1 MKQLLLIPGPTPVSE
16 GVLQALSQD
25 TIAHTDERFVRIMSE
40 TLLKVKT
47 LFGADK
53 GHPFVIAGSGTLGM
67 EMSLT
72 NILND
77 KENLLVISHGY
88 FGDRFIEI
96 GNALN
101 VNVDVLKAPTGETV
115 PIDVIERTVKD
126 KHFDAI
132 TITHV
137 DTSTGTL
144 SDVEA
149 IAKAL
154 HNISPSTLIVVD
166 GVCATGGVKEQFDD
180 WGIDVIF
187 TGSQKAIAV
196 PPGLVMLAFSERAI
210 AKRKSIEKVRT
221 YYGDILRWMP
231 VMEDPHRYFAT
242 PAVNMVYALNK
253 SLNDIFSFGLE
264 SYFEKHTTLAKKVR
278 NAMSVMG
285 FELVSKT
292 PAPTLSVFKYSQG
305 ISDSE
310 FRSRLYGKGV
320 VVAGALAEL
329 QGKAFRM
336 GHMGSVTEDELLVA
350 VKKIV
355 EVLKGMGVVVNKSNE
370 KEYELQRSKGD
381 VFEAFLG

>member
-1 MKQLLLIPGPTPVSE
+1 MKQLLLIPGPTLVSDE
-16 GVLQALSQD
+16 VLEALSQE
-25 TIAHTDERFVRIMSE
+25 TMAHTDERFVKITSE
-40 TLLKVKT
+40 TLVKVKA

-115 PIDVIERTVKD
+115 PIEIIERTVKD

-149 IAKAL
+149 IAKVV
-154 HNISPSTLIVVD
+154 HNVSPSTLIIVD
-166 GVCATGGVKEQFDD
+166 GVCAAGGVKELFDD

-196 PPGLVMLAFSERAI
+196 PPGLTMLAFSERAI
-210 AKRKSIEKVRT
+210 AKRKSMKITRT
-221 YYGDILRWMP
+221 YYGDILRWIP

-264 SYFEKHTTLAKKVR
+264 NYFEKHITLARRVR
-278 NAMSVMG
+278 NAMSITG
-285 FELVSKT
+285 FELVSKN
-292 PAPTLSVFKYSQG
+292 PAPTLSVFKYPQG
-305 ISDSE
+305 ISDTD
-310 FRSRLYGKGV
+310 FRSKLYEKGI

-329 QGKAFRM
+329 QGKAFRI
-336 GHMGSVTEDELLVA
+336 GHMGSITEDELMVA

-355 EVLKGMGVVVNKSNE
+355 EVLEGMGVKIE
-370 KEYELQRSKGD
+370 KGEVFKG
-381 VFEAFLG
+381 FLS

>member
-1 MKQLLLIPGPTPVSE
+1 MKQLVLIPGPTLVSDD
-16 GVLQALSQD
+16 VLQALSQE
-25 TIAHTDERFVRIMSE
+25 TMAHTDERFVKITSE
-40 TLLKVKT
+40 TLVKVKM

-53 GHPFVIAGSGTLGM
+53 GHPFIIAGSGTLGM

-88 FGDRFIEI
+88 FGDRFIDI

-115 PIDVIERTVKD
+115 PIEIIERTVKD

-149 IAKAL
+149 IAKVV
-154 HNISPSTLIVVD
+154 HNVSPSTLIIVD
-166 GVCATGGVKEQFDD
+166 GVCAAGGVKELFDD

-196 PPGLVMLAFSERAI
+196 PPGLTILAFSERAI
-210 AKRKSIEKVRT
+210 AKRKSMKVTRT

-242 PAVNMVYALNK
+242 PAVNMVYAVNR

-264 SYFEKHTTLAKKVR
+264 NYFDKHITLARRVR

-285 FELVSKT
+285 FELISKN
-292 PAPTLSVFKYSQG
+292 PAPTLSVFKYPQG
-305 ISDSE
+305 ISDAD
-310 FRSRLYGKGV
+310 FRSKLYEKGI
-320 VVAGALAEL
+320 VVAGALADL

-336 GHMGSVTEDELLVA
+336 GHMGSITEDELMVA
-350 VKKIV
+350 VKKVV
-355 EVLKGMGVVVNKSNE
+355 EVLEGTGVKIEKGEVF
-370 KEYELQRSKGD
+370 KG
-381 VFEAFLG
+381 FLS

>member
-1 MKQLLLIPGPTPVSE
+1 MEQLVLIPGPTPVTRE
-16 GVLQALSQD
+16 VLQALSQE
-25 TIAHTDERFVRIMSE
+25 TIAYTDERFVNIMSE
-40 TLLKVKT
+40 TLVKIKA

-72 NILND
+72 NILKD
-77 KENLLVISHGY
+77 EENLLVISHGY
-88 FGDRFIEI
+88 FGDRFIDI
-96 GNALN
+96 GHALN

-115 PIDVIERTVKD
+115 PIETIERTLKD

-149 IAKAL
+149 IAKAV
-154 HNISPSTLIVVD
+154 HSISPSTLIVVD
-166 GVCATGGVKEQFDD
+166 GVCATGGVKELFDD
-180 WGIDVIF
+180 WGIDVFF

-196 PPGLVMLAFSERAI
+196 PPGLTMLVFSERAI
-210 AKRKSIEKVRT
+210 AKRKSMKTTRT

-231 VMEDPHRYFAT
+231 VMEDPHKYFAT
-242 PAVNMVYALNK
+242 PAVNMVYALDR

-264 SYFEKHTTLAKKVR
+264 AYFEKHIALARCVR
-278 NAMSVMG
+278 NAMNIMG
-285 FELVSKT
+285 FELISKN
-292 PAPTLSVFKYSQG
+292 PAPTLSVFKYPQG
-305 ISDSE
+305 ISDTD
-310 FRSRLYGKGV
+310 FRSRLYEKGV

-329 QGKAFRM
+329 QGKAFRI
-336 GHMGSVTEDELLVA
+336 GHMGSVTEDELIVA

-355 EVLKGMGVVVNKSNE
+355 EVLEGMGVKID
-370 KEYELQRSKGD
+370 KGE
-381 VFEAFLG
+381 VFEGFLS

>member
-1 MKQLLLIPGPTPVSE
+1 MKQLLLIPGPTLVSDE
-16 GVLQALSQD
+16 VLEALSQE
-25 TIAHTDERFVRIMSE
+25 TMAHTDERFVKITSE
-40 TLLKVKT
+40 TLVKVKA

-96 GNALN
+96 GHALN
-101 VNVDVLKAPTGETV
+101 VNVDVLRAPTGETV
-115 PIDVIERTVKD
+115 PIEIIERTVKD

-149 IAKAL
+149 IAKVV
-154 HNISPSTLIVVD
+154 HNVSPSTLIIVD
-166 GVCATGGVKEQFDD
+166 GVCAGGGVKELFDD

-196 PPGLVMLAFSERAI
+196 PPGLTMLAFSERAI
-210 AKRKSIEKVRT
+210 AKRKSMKITRT
-221 YYGDILRWMP
+221 YYGDILRWIP

-264 SYFEKHTTLAKKVR
+264 NYFEKHITLARRVR
-278 NAMSVMG
+278 NAMSITG
-285 FELVSKT
+285 FELVSKN
-292 PAPTLSVFKYSQG
+292 PAPTLSVFKYPQG
-305 ISDSE
+305 ISDTD
-310 FRSRLYGKGV
+310 FRSKLYEKGI

-329 QGKAFRM
+329 QGKAFRI
-336 GHMGSVTEDELLVA
+336 GHMGSITEDELMVA

-355 EVLKGMGVVVNKSNE
+355 EVLEGMGVKIE
-370 KEYELQRSKGD
+370 KGEVFKG
-381 VFEAFLG
+381 FLS

>member
-1 MKQLLLIPGPTPVSE
+1 MKQLLLIPGPTPVSDE
-16 GVLQALSQD
+16 VLEALSQG
-25 TIAHTDERFVRIMSE
+25 TIAHTDERFVKITSE
-40 TLLKVKT
+40 TLVKIKA

-115 PIDVIERTVKD
+115 PIETIERTVKD
-126 KHFDAI
+126 KHFDAL

-149 IAKAL
+149 IAKVV
-154 HNISPSTLIVVD
+154 HNISPSTLIIVD
-166 GVCATGGVKEQFDD
+166 GVCATGGVRELFDD

-196 PPGLVMLAFSERAI
+196 PPGLTMLAFSERAI
-210 AKRKSIEKVRT
+210 AKRKSMKITRT

-264 SYFEKHTTLAKKVR
+264 NYFEKHITLARRVR
-278 NAMSVMG
+278 NAMSITG
-285 FELVSKT
+285 FELVSKN
-292 PAPTLSVFKYSQG
+292 PAPTLSVFKYPQG
-305 ISDSE
+305 ISDTD
-310 FRSRLYGKGV
+310 FRSKLYEKGI

-329 QGKAFRM
+329 QGKAFRI
-336 GHMGSVTEDELLVA
+336 GHMGSITEDELMVA

-355 EVLKGMGVVVNKSNE
+355 EVLEGMDVKIEKGEVF
-370 KEYELQRSKGD
+370 KE
-381 VFEAFLG
+381 FLS

>member
-1 MKQLLLIPGPTPVSE
+1 MKQLLLIPGPTLVSDE
-16 GVLQALSQD
+16 VLEALSQE
-25 TIAHTDERFVRIMSE
+25 TMAHTDERFVKITSE
-40 TLLKVKT
+40 TLVKVKA

-115 PIDVIERTVKD
+115 PIEIIERTVKD

-149 IAKAL
+149 IAKVV
-154 HNISPSTLIVVD
+154 HNVSPSTLIIVD
-166 GVCATGGVKEQFDD
+166 GVCAGGGVKELFDD

-196 PPGLVMLAFSERAI
+196 PPGLTMLAFSERAI
-210 AKRKSIEKVRT
+210 AKRKSMKITRT
-221 YYGDILRWMP
+221 YYGDILRWIP

-264 SYFEKHTTLAKKVR
+264 NYFEKHITLARRVR
-278 NAMSVMG
+278 NAMSITG
-285 FELVSKT
+285 FELVSKN
-292 PAPTLSVFKYSQG
+292 PAPTLSVFKYPQG
-305 ISDSE
+305 ISDTD
-310 FRSRLYGKGV
+310 FRSKLYEKGI

-329 QGKAFRM
+329 QGKAFRI
-336 GHMGSVTEDELLVA
+336 GHMGSITEDELMVA

-355 EVLKGMGVVVNKSNE
+355 EVLEGMGVKIE
-370 KEYELQRSKGD
+370 KGEVFKG
-381 VFEAFLG
+381 FLS

>member
-1 MKQLLLIPGPTPVSE
+1 MKQLLLIPGPTLVSDE
-16 GVLQALSQD
+16 VLEALSQE
-25 TIAHTDERFVRIMSE
+25 TMAHTDERFVKITSE
-40 TLLKVKT
+40 TLVKVKA

-115 PIDVIERTVKD
+115 PIEIIERTVKD

-149 IAKAL
+149 IAKVV
-154 HNISPSTLIVVD
+154 HNVSPSTLIIVD
-166 GVCATGGVKEQFDD
+166 GVCAAGGVKELFDD

-196 PPGLVMLAFSERAI
+196 PPGLTMLAFSERAI
-210 AKRKSIEKVRT
+210 AKRKSMKITRT

-264 SYFEKHTTLAKKVR
+264 NYFEKHITLARRVR
-278 NAMSVMG
+278 NAMSITG
-285 FELVSKT
+285 FELVSKN
-292 PAPTLSVFKYSQG
+292 PAPTLSVFKYPQG
-305 ISDSE
+305 ISDTD
-310 FRSRLYGKGV
+310 FRSKLYEKGI

-329 QGKAFRM
+329 QGKAFRI
-336 GHMGSVTEDELLVA
+336 GHMGSITEDELMVA

-355 EVLKGMGVVVNKSNE
+355 EVLEGMGVKIE
-370 KEYELQRSKGD
+370 KGEVFKG
-381 VFEAFLG
+381 FLS

>member
-1 MKQLLLIPGPTPVSE
+1 MKQLLLIPGPTPVTHD
-16 GVLQALSQD
+16 VLQALSQD
-25 TIAHTDERFVRIMSE
+25 TIAHTDEKFVKIMSE
-40 TLLKVKT
+40 TLVKVKA

-53 GHPFVIAGSGTLGM
+53 GRPFVIAGSGTLGM

-88 FGDRFIEI
+88 FGDRFIDI
-96 GNALN
+96 GHALN
-101 VNVDVLKAPTGETV
+101 VNVDVLRAPTGETV
-115 PIDVIERTVKD
+115 PIETIERTVKD
-126 KHFDAI
+126 KHFDAL

-149 IAKAL
+149 IAKAV
-154 HNISPSTLIVVD
+154 HSISPSTLIVVD
-166 GVCATGGVKEQFDD
+166 GVCATGGVKELFDD

-196 PPGLVMLAFSERAI
+196 PPGLTILAFSERAI
-210 AKRKSIEKVRT
+210 AKRKSMKVTRT

-264 SYFEKHTTLAKKVR
+264 NYFEKHITLARRVR
-278 NAMSVMG
+278 NAMSIMG
-285 FELVSKT
+285 FELVSKN
-292 PAPTLSVFKYSQG
+292 PAPTLSVFKYPQG
-305 ISDSE
+305 ISDTD
-310 FRSRLYGKGV
+310 FRSKLYEKGI

-329 QGKAFRM
+329 QGKAFRI
-336 GHMGSVTEDELLVA
+336 GHMGSITEDELMVA

-355 EVLKGMGVVVNKSNE
+355 EVLEGMGVKIE
-370 KEYELQRSKGD
+370 KGEVFKG
-381 VFEAFLG
+381 FLS

>member
-1 MKQLLLIPGPTPVSE
+1 MKQLLLIPGPTLVSDE
-16 GVLQALSQD
+16 VLEALSQE
-25 TIAHTDERFVRIMSE
+25 TMAHTDERFVKITSE
-40 TLLKVKT
+40 TLVKVKA

-115 PIDVIERTVKD
+115 PIEIIERTVKD

-149 IAKAL
+149 IAKVV
-154 HNISPSTLIVVD
+154 HNVSPSTLIIVD
-166 GVCATGGVKEQFDD
+166 GVCAGGGVKELFDD

-196 PPGLVMLAFSERAI
+196 PPGLTMLAFSERAI
-210 AKRKSIEKVRT
+210 AKRKSMKITRT
-221 YYGDILRWMP
+221 YYGDILRWIP

-264 SYFEKHTTLAKKVR
+264 NYFEKHITLARRVR
-278 NAMSVMG
+278 NAMSITG
-285 FELVSKT
+285 FELVSKN
-292 PAPTLSVFKYSQG
+292 PAPTLSVFKYPQG
-305 ISDSE
+305 ISDTD
-310 FRSRLYGKGV
+310 FRSKLYEKGI

-329 QGKAFRM
+329 QGKAFRI
-336 GHMGSVTEDELLVA
+336 GHMGSITEDELIVA

-355 EVLKGMGVVVNKSNE
+355 EVLEGMGVKIE
-370 KEYELQRSKGD
+370 KGEVFKG
-381 VFEAFLG
+381 FLS

>member
-1 MKQLLLIPGPTPVSE
+1 MKQLLLIPGPTLVSDE
-16 GVLQALSQD
+16 VLEALSQE
-25 TIAHTDERFVRIMSE
+25 TMAHTDERFVKITSE
-40 TLLKVKT
+40 TLVKVKV

-53 GHPFVIAGSGTLGM
+53 GHPFIIAGSGTLGM

-72 NILND
+72 NILDD

-88 FGDRFIEI
+88 FGDRFVDI
-96 GNALN
+96 GHALN

-115 PIDVIERTVKD
+115 PIETIERTVKD
-126 KHFDAI
+126 KHFDAL

-149 IAKAL
+149 IAKVV
-154 HNISPSTLIVVD
+154 HNVSPSTLIIVD
-166 GVCATGGVKEQFDD
+166 GVCATGGVKELFDD

-196 PPGLVMLAFSERAI
+196 PPGLTILAFSERAI
-210 AKRKSIEKVRT
+210 AKRKSMKVTRT

-242 PAVNMVYALNK
+242 PAVNMVYALNR

-264 SYFEKHTTLAKKVR
+264 NYFDKHITLARRVR

-285 FELVSKT
+285 FELVSKN
-292 PAPTLSVFKYSQG
+292 PAPTLSVFKYPQG
-305 ISDSE
+305 ISDAD
-310 FRSRLYGKGV
+310 FRSKLYEKGI

-329 QGKAFRM
+329 QGKAFRI
-336 GHMGSVTEDELLVA
+336 GHMGSTTEDDLMIA
-350 VKKIV
+350 VKKVV
-355 EVLKGMGVVVNKSNE
+355 EVLEGMGVKIE
-370 KEYELQRSKGD
+370 KGEVFKG
-381 VFEAFLG
+381 FLS

>member
-1 MKQLLLIPGPTPVSE
+1 MKQLLLIPGPTLVSDE
-16 GVLQALSQD
+16 VLEALSQE
-25 TIAHTDERFVRIMSE
+25 TMAHTDERFVKITSE
-40 TLLKVKT
+40 TLVKVKA

-115 PIDVIERTVKD
+115 PIEIIERTVKD

-149 IAKAL
+149 IAKVV
-154 HNISPSTLIVVD
+154 HNVSPSTLIIVD
-166 GVCATGGVKEQFDD
+166 GVCAAGGVKELFDD

-196 PPGLVMLAFSERAI
+196 PPGLTMLAFSERAI
-210 AKRKSIEKVRT
+210 AKRKSMKITRT

-264 SYFEKHTTLAKKVR
+264 NYFEKHITLAGRVR
-278 NAMSVMG
+278 NAMSITG
-285 FELVSKT
+285 FELVSKN
-292 PAPTLSVFKYSQG
+292 PAPTLSVFKYPQG
-305 ISDSE
+305 ISDTD
-310 FRSRLYGKGV
+310 FRSKLYEKGI

-329 QGKAFRM
+329 QGKAFRI
-336 GHMGSVTEDELLVA
+336 GHMGSITEDELMVA

-355 EVLKGMGVVVNKSNE
+355 EVLEGMGVKIE
-370 KEYELQRSKGD
+370 KGEVFKG
-381 VFEAFLG
+381 FLS